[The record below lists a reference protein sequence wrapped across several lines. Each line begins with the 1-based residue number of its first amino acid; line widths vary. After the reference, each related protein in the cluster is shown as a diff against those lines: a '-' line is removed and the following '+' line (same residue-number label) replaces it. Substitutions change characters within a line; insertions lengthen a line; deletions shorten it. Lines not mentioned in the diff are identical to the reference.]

1 MMAMVVGRA
10 VVSMSKVYLP
20 VDHASCNE
28 TETWRKDN
36 AGLNVSITFQEIFM
50 RSFLATSA
58 IALGLT
64 ACASQT
70 PAPAQPVA
78 ATKPAAVAKVPQCFN
93 GDTGKFEAVGTVST
107 ISGLK
112 VACEKTSDGK
122 NAQWMSAKK

>member
-1 MMAMVVGRA
+1 
-10 VVSMSKVYLP
+10 
-20 VDHASCNE
+20 
-28 TETWRKDN
+28 
-36 AGLNVSITFQEIFM
+36 M

-70 PAPAQPVA
+70 PVPARPVA
-78 ATKPAAVAKVPQCFN
+78 ATKPAAIAKAPQCFN
-93 GDTGKFEAVGTVST
+93 GDTGQFEAVGTVST

-122 NAQWMSAKK
+122 HAQWMGTQK